1 MFVSRSET
9 VAPNTTAGADSL
21 GLLELVRLSK
31 VPAAVA
37 AMAWNVSRGFL
48 KPPPLVV
55 VVRGED
61 DDVAFRPRAEFRANA
76 DNPLAF

>member
-48 KPPPLVV
+48 KPPPLD
-55 VVRGED
+55 VVRGEE

>member
-1 MFVSRSET
+1 MFFSRSET

-48 KPPPLVV
+48 KPPLV
-55 VVRGED
+55 VVRGEE